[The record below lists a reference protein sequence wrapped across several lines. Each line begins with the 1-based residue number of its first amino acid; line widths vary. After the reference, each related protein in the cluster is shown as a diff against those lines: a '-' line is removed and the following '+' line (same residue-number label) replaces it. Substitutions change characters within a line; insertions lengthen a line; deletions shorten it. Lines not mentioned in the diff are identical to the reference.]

1 MPNNRHA
8 RRHPKVY
15 SDGVKANSRV
25 IRHIKN
31 NKLKYFLGM
40 LLPIVFGAPI
50 HLQAVLRGPN
60 GSIKEVRHVYNTVT
74 TPGKNMIADR
84 LLASPTLGVPTHM
97 AVGTGS
103 PSGTA
108 LGTETDR
115 NALTSK
121 TRSNAVV
128 TMVGDWA
135 AGDATA
141 ALTEAGVFDASSSGN
156 MHLSASFSVINKG
169 AADTLAITWTLTIS

>member
-1 MPNNRHA
+1 MSKQVIIEPATVIANAKPSNRF
-8 RRHPKVY
+8 
-15 SDGVKANSRV
+15 
-25 IRHIKN
+25 
-31 NKLKYFLGM
+31 KYFLGK
-40 LLPIVFGAPI
+40 LFPRIFG
-50 HLQAVLRGPN
+50 QAYHAQAILRDQFGN
-60 GSIKEVRHVYNTVT
+60 IKQVENYYNTVT
-74 TPGKNMIADR
+74 TAGKNMIADR

-97 AVGTGS
+97 AVGTGT

-108 LGTETDR
+108 LGTESDR

-169 AADTLAITWTLTIS
+169 ANDTLQITWTLTIS